1 MNKEWEEVSEEELW
15 ADGERRKSEVIQEL
29 VYRILDE
36 GDWVVMRKISDRNK
50 PHPSF
55 GAKWY
60 KVDYK

>member
-1 MNKEWEEVSEEELW
+1 MNKEWEEVPEEELW

-50 PHPSF
+50 PHPMF
-55 GAKWY
+55 NINKEEN
-60 KVDYK
+60 